1 MVEERKP
8 LTFGPS
14 ERYLPALQ
22 EGDTLTFELNNSGK
36 DVDTEWG
43 SKIQFSITVL
53 TVKSSLDIK
62 PGKYLWNTSCSAA
75 KELFSYMAGNIPGW
89 SAPAE
94 NPPTPEEIGKLK
106 LIRTEHG
113 YTITE
118 DF

>member
-14 ERYLPALQ
+14 ERYLPAIQ
-22 EGDTLTFELNNSGK
+22 EGDALTFVLNNSGK

-43 SKIQFSITVL
+43 SKIQFSVTVL
-53 TVKSSLDIK
+53 TVQSSLDIK
-62 PGKYLWNTSCSAA
+62 PGDYLWNTSCSAA
-75 KELFSYMAGNIPGW
+75 KELFKYLN
-89 SAPAE
+89 
-94 NPPTPEEIGKLK
+94 TQVEEPNEVIKFIGKLK
-106 LIRTEHG
+106 LNRTEHG

>member
-1 MVEERKP
+1 MGDRAEP

-22 EGDTLTFELNNSGK
+22 EGDALIFELNNFGK

-62 PGKYLWNTSCSAA
+62 PGKYLWNTSCGAA
-75 KELFSYMAGNIPGW
+75 HELYKYLNKELSPRQDGVLTKHEV
-89 SAPAE
+89 SE
-94 NPPTPEEIGKLK
+94 LGKLD
-106 LIRTEHG
+106 LIRNEHG
-113 YTITE
+113 YTIKE
-118 DF
+118 HF

>member
-1 MVEERKP
+1 MGDTKEP

-22 EGDTLTFELNNSGK
+22 EGDALTFELTSSGK

-62 PGKYLWNTSCSAA
+62 PGQYIWNTSCGAA
-75 KELFSYMAGNIPGW
+75 RELFNYLNKDPRLEGS
-89 SAPAE
+89 E
-94 NPPTPEEIGKLK
+94 LGKLD
-106 LIRTEHG
+106 LIRNEHG

-118 DF
+118 HF

>member
-75 KELFSYMAGNIPGW
+75 KELFAYMAGNLVVVPDRL
-89 SAPAE
+89 
-94 NPPTPEEIGKLK
+94 PPLPPEQIGKLK

-118 DF
+118 AF

>member
-1 MVEERKP
+1 MGDSKEP

-14 ERYLPALQ
+14 ERYLPGLQ
-22 EGDTLTFELNNSGK
+22 EGDALTFELNNSGK

-43 SKIQFSITVL
+43 SKIQFSVTVL

-62 PGKYLWNTSCSAA
+62 PGNYLWNTSCTAA
-75 KELFSYMAGNIPGW
+75 KDLFKYLNTQV
-89 SAPAE
+89 AE
-94 NPPTPEEIGKLK
+94 PKDTYKVIGKLK
-106 LIRTEHG
+106 LIRNEHG

>member
-1 MVEERKP
+1 MGDTKEP

-22 EGDTLTFELNNSGK
+22 EGDELTFELNSSGK

-53 TVKSSLDIK
+53 TVKSSLIDIK
-62 PGKYLWNTSCSAA
+62 PGQYIWNTSCGAA
-75 KELFSYMAGNIPGW
+75 RELFKYINTQV
-89 SAPAE
+89 AE
-94 NPPTPEEIGKLK
+94 PIDVAKSIGKLD
-106 LIRTEHG
+106 LIRNEHG

-118 DF
+118 HF

>member
-1 MVEERKP
+1 MGDSKEP

-43 SKIQFSITVL
+43 PKIQFSVTVL
-53 TVKSSLDIK
+53 TVQSSLDIK
-62 PGKYLWNTSCSAA
+62 PGNYLWNTSCSAA
-75 KELFSYMAGNIPGW
+75 KELFTYMAGVNTAVDRTPI
-89 SAPAE
+89 
-94 NPPTPEEIGKLK
+94 TPEQIGKLK

>member
-22 EGDTLTFELNNSGK
+22 EGDTLTFVLNNSGK

-43 SKIQFSITVL
+43 SKIQFSLTVL

-62 PGKYLWNTSCSAA
+62 PGEYIWNTSCSAA
-75 KELFSYMAGNIPGW
+75 KELHAYLTEKVNVVPDRLRS
-89 SAPAE
+89 
-94 NPPTPEEIGKLK
+94 NPPELIGKLK
-106 LIRTEHG
+106 LNRTEHG

>member
-1 MVEERKP
+1 MGDTKEP

-22 EGDTLTFELNNSGK
+22 EGDELTFELNSSGK

-43 SKIQFSITVL
+43 SKIQFSLTVL

-62 PGKYLWNTSCSAA
+62 PGQYIWNTSCSAA
-75 KELFSYMAGNIPGW
+75 HDLFKYLNGSRCEHTGEALLSW
-89 SAPAE
+89 R
-94 NPPTPEEIGKLK
+94 LD
-106 LIRTEHG
+106 LIRNDHG

-118 DF
+118 HF